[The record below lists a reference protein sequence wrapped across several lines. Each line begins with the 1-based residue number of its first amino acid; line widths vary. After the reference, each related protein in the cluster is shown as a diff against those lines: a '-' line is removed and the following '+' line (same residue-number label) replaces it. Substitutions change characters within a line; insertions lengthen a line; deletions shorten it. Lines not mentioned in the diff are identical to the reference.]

1 MADQAPSRA
10 VLPGVAPEVAL
21 MESNYAT
28 SGATVGRTV
37 VLSEE
42 KVMVNRTVL
51 SCY

>member
-1 MADQAPSRA
+1 MADQAPSRS